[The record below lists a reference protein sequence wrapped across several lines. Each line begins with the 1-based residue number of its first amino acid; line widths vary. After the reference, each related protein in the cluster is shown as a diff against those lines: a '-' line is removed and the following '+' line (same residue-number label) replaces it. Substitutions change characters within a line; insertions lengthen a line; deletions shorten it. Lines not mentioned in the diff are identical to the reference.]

1 MRVPS
6 SFGRG
11 AAYVSAP
18 LGHTVVHAPQP
29 THRCGSTTMPPVP
42 VLPLVCA
49 SLRIAAA
56 EQTSMHAVQP
66 ICPFLVCAQI
76 FCL

>member
-1 MRVPS
+1 MRAPS

-11 AAYVSAP
+11 AAKVSAP
-18 LGHTVVHAPQP
+18 LGQTVVQAPQP
-29 THRCGSTTMPPVP
+29 THRCGSTMMPPP
-42 VLPLVCA
+42 LVLPFSDA

-56 EQTSMHAVQP
+56 EQTSMQAVQP
-66 ICPFLVCAQI
+66 VWPLRLWAQI

>member
-1 MRVPS
+1 M
-6 SFGRG
+6 
-11 AAYVSAP
+11 
-18 LGHTVVHAPQP
+18 HAPQP
-29 THRCGSTTMPPVP
+29 THRCGSTTIPPVP
-42 VLPLVCA
+42 LRPFVCA

-66 ICPFLVCAQI
+66 IWPFLVWAQI

>member
-1 MRVPS
+1 
-6 SFGRG
+6 
-11 AAYVSAP
+11 
-18 LGHTVVHAPQP
+18 
-29 THRCGSTTMPPVP
+29 MPPVP
-42 VLPLVCA
+42 VRPFVCA

-66 ICPFLVCAQI
+66 IWPFLVWAQI